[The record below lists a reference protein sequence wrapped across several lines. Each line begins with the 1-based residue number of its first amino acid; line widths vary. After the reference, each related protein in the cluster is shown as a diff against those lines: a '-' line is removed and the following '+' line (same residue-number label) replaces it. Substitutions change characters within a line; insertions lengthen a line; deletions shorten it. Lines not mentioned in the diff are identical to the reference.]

1 LYAQIAFIG
10 LGPPPPKKRSEYAA
24 GETEG
29 SASNVNFSL
38 IRDENDLMVN
48 GSQKLSDAMSAAP

>member
-1 LYAQIAFIG
+1 M
-10 LGPPPPKKRSEYAA
+10 SDCAA
-24 GETEG
+24 GKTEV
-29 SASNVNFSL
+29 SASNANFSL